1 VDHIIPSLAE
11 LLEPFRHCF
20 RFEAFDNFRHVV
32 AAWILCPGTRTLSE
46 VWQASALPA
55 RRHFDAIY
63 HLFSSAEWEW
73 DEIGALLCLVLLA
86 RLLPE
91 GLVTIA
97 VDDTLCRKRGAR
109 VAFGGMFLDPV
120 QSSKGRKVLSFGV
133 NFVVLGLVVTH
144 PFRPDRVYCLPVLWR
159 VFKKKGLPGHKKR
172 TAMAAAMAGDACAL
186 MPDRDVCLVADS
198 AYINAAVLRELPANL
213 RVIGPLPLKAALNEL
228 PGPRLPGQRGRT
240 PMKGKRLPSPRES
253 FAAGDLARAKPVA
266 LPGGREKRLRLRV
279 LERVLWY
286 SACKT
291 RPVKVVLVRDPS
303 KAWPDTALLCTD
315 PSMPAAEVVAAYAR
329 RWSIEVAFRDSKQYL
344 GLQEPRVRTPK
355 SVERAHA
362 MAFFCYTLAA
372 LWHALHGEGAEAP
385 RRDRPWYG
393 HAVRPAFPE
402 MLGTL
407 RLALWRGRYFG
418 GEGDGEAARPTKE
431 MVDSLMHCLATVR

>member
-1 VDHIIPSLAE
+1 MDYIIPSLSA
-11 LLEPFRHCF
+11 LLEPLRPCF
-20 RFEAFDNFRHVV
+20 RVEAFDNFRHVA

-46 VWQASALPA
+46 VWQVCALSA

-63 HLFSSAEWEW
+63 HLFSSAEWDF
-73 DEIGALLCLVLLA
+73 DEVGALLCLMILA
-86 RLLPE
+86 RLVPP
-91 GLVTIA
+91 GLAWVAI
-97 VDDTLCRKRGAR
+97 DDTLCRKRGAR

-133 NFVVLGLVVTH
+133 NFVVLGLVVAH
-144 PFRPDRVYCLPVLWR
+144 PLRPDRVYCLPVLWR
-159 VFKKKGLPGHKKR
+159 VFRKKGLPGHQRR
-172 TAMAAAMAGDACAL
+172 TVMAAAMARAACAL

-198 AYINAAVLRELPANL
+198 AYINVAVLRSMPANL
-213 RVIGPLPLKAALNEL
+213 RVIGPLPLKAALNAL
-228 PGPRLPGQRGRT
+228 PGPRVPGQRGRT
-240 PMKGKRLPSPRES
+240 PLKGRRLPTPGEA
-253 FAAGDLARAKPVA
+253 FAAGDLGKTRRVEM
-266 LPGGREKRLRLRV
+266 PGGQVKRLRLRV
-279 LERVLWY
+279 LDRVLWY

-291 RPVKVVLVRDPS
+291 RQVKVVLVRDES
-303 KAWPDTALLCTD
+303 GAWPDTALLCTE
-315 PSMPAAEVVAAYAR
+315 PSMKAEDVVAGYAR
-329 RWSIEVAFRDSKQYL
+329 RWSIEVAFRDCKQHL
-344 GLQEPRVRTPK
+344 GFQEPRVRTPK
-355 SVERAHA
+355 SVGRAHA
-362 MAFFCYTLAA
+362 MAFFCYSVSV

-418 GEGDGEAARPTKE
+418 EAGAGEAPQPTKE